1 MPESKSL
8 CICRDE
14 LVTKV
19 TFKTNVPTF
28 EVVLDLIKP
37 AMAKREIVSI
47 ITSAYDCMVAIDN
60 NLLGILMYLIV
71 KDQFNNLFL

>member
-37 AMAKREIVSI
+37 ATTIVSI

>member
-37 AMAKREIVSI
+37 ATAKSERVSI
-47 ITSAYDCMVAIDN
+47 KTVAYDCVVAIDN
-60 NLLGILMYLIV
+60 NVLGILRYL
-71 KDQFNNLFL
+71 FG